1 MNAKLI
7 WITPDAEKIIGYCAR
22 VSNPANQDN
31 PDYTKLLK
39 YCVKNAHNSVFEMS
53 SACVEIK
60 CSRTIARQI
69 LRHRSFSFQEFSQ
82 RYQSLK
88 EDDFLITPV
97 EARAQDSKNR
107 QNSTDTLSQET
118 KDWWVEKTF
127 ETQQLAF
134 NNYQEALC
142 KGIAKECARVLLP
155 EGLTPSTM
163 YMSGTIRS
171 WMHYLQV
178 RLGNGTQKEHV
189 DVARAILAELTPHIP
204 TVIDAM
210 GLEND

>member
-1 MNAKLI
+1 MTARLI
-7 WITPDAEKIIGYCAR
+7 WITPDAEKHIAYCAR

-31 PDYTKLLK
+31 PDYAKLLR
-39 YCVKNAHNSVFEMS
+39 YCAKNAHNSVFEMA

-88 EDDFLITPV
+88 EDDFLITPI
-97 EARAQDSKNR
+97 EARAQDAKNR
-107 QNSTDTLSQET
+107 QNSTDTLTQET
-118 KDWWVEKTF
+118 KDWWLVKTF

-134 NNYQEALC
+134 SNYQEALS
-142 KGIAKECARVLLP
+142 KGIAKECARALLP
-155 EGLTPSTM
+155 EGLTPSSM

-171 WMHYLQV
+171 WVHYLKV

-189 DVARAILAELTPHIP
+189 EVARTILNVLKPHIP
-204 TVIDAM
+204 TIIEAM
-210 GLEND
+210 ELE